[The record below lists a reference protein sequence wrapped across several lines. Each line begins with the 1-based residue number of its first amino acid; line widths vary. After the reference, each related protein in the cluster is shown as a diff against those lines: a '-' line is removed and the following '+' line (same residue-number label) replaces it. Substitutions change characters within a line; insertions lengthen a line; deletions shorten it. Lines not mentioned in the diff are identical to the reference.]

1 MDLNL
6 YLRVI
11 WRFWRLVLIGL
22 IVATVLAVLSVYR
35 VDTTDGYWLEHRQK
49 EKWVSVAT
57 VLVTEP
63 DFPLGRA
70 VFEQD
75 VPPLSSGKTQKFT
88 PEFAP
93 SSRFIELAN
102 VYAEL
107 VTSDAVRKLILKDG
121 RLPGVVKAVPLM
133 ATNGS
138 DASLP
143 LPMVGVQGIGSTPEN
158 AVTVARRASDAFR
171 RYLRAEQDRGAIP
184 VDQRV
189 VLTEVRHP
197 SLATTVLLEGRPKT
211 VPIVVFLTVMLAV
224 VGLAFILENLR
235 PRVRAV
241 PVDVHSAPAAT
252 PVRARSSG

>member
-1 MDLNL
+1 MDLHL
-6 YLRVI
+6 YLRVL
-11 WRFWRLVLIGL
+11 WRFRLLVAAGVLL
-22 IVATVLAVLSVYR
+22 AAALAVLSVYR
-35 VDTTDGYWLEHRQK
+35 IDFDVGPSLEYRQK

-70 VFEQD
+70 VFSED
-75 VPPLSSGKTQKFT
+75 VPPLSTDKPKKFT

-102 VYAEL
+102 IYAEL
-107 VTSDAVRKLILKDG
+107 VTSDDVRRVILKDG
-121 RLPGVVKAVPLM
+121 RLPGVVQAIPVV

-143 LPMVGVQGIGSTPEN
+143 MVAVRGLASTPEN
-158 AVTVARRASDAFR
+158 AVKVAQRASAGFR
-171 RYLRAEQDRGAIP
+171 QYLKAEQDRGGIP
-184 VDQRV
+184 GDQRV

-197 SLATTVLLEGRPKT
+197 SASTTVLLEGRSKT
-211 VPIVVFLTVMLAV
+211 VPIVVFLTFMLAV
-224 VGLAFILENLR
+224 VGLAFILENVR

-241 PVDVHSAPAAT
+241 AAAPAAT